1 MVVKYS
7 RRCCGKWPANGP
19 WNFALNLKRPPSVA
33 TTELS
38 VAYGGPWAYAAP
50 ATRGMTLI
58 ELLVVLAL
66 VGLLAAV
73 LVPALQRADH
83 SAGIAQSAANLRVIS
98 SMAHAYAAENNGLL
112 PPMTT
117 DADGAAATWDKLLR
131 SYTSGATEST
141 FAARLDRFARPP
153 GKTARSYSL
162 NPALAGKRLALLAA
176 PGRTALLI
184 ERHASLYGEPMAY
197 VDGPP
202 YRPTGYSDFPYDGK
216 TQLAFADGSVSMVSR
231 LEWTAWHERYIFP

>member
-1 MVVKYS
+1 
-7 RRCCGKWPANGP
+7 
-19 WNFALNLKRPPSVA
+19 
-33 TTELS
+33 
-38 VAYGGPWAYAAP
+38 
-50 ATRGMTLI
+50 MTIL

-66 VGLLAAV
+66 VALLAAV
-73 LVPALQRADH
+73 LVPALRRADR
-83 SAGIAQSAANLRVIS
+83 SAGIAQSTANLRAIS
-98 SMAHAYAAENNGLL
+98 SMAQAYAAENNGLL

-117 DADGAAATWDKLLR
+117 NTDGTAATWDRLLR
-131 SYTSGATEST
+131 SYASGAAENT

-162 NPALAGKRLALLAA
+162 NPALAGKRLALLDT
-176 PGRTALLI
+176 PGRTALVI

-197 VDGPP
+197 VGGPP

-216 TQLAFADGSVSMVSR
+216 TQLAFADGSVSMAAR